1 MSLAIFSLF
10 LAAFSIGTSEFI
22 VAGILP
28 NIAGDLGVDIPT
40 AGYLISGY
48 AIGVAIG
55 GPIVALI
62 TGGFERRAT
71 LLVLLSI
78 FVAGSAFCAVAPS
91 YGWLMV
97 ARLLLSLSHG
107 AYFGIALIVAA
118 SLVPEEK
125 HASAVALVIAGITV
139 ANIFGVPAGTWI
151 GNAYGWRATFWA
163 IAVLGGL
170 SVAALTLWLPRSAPK
185 HGDLAGMS
193 HQFRMLGRQEV
204 YLSYAMILCTT
215 VGFFVSFSYIAPILL
230 YTTGIS
236 VTALPWVLS
245 LLGLGALI
253 GITGGGRG
261 ARYSMMGVVI
271 IVFAALIVLNAALV
285 GVLGQALPAIVILF
299 LWAIGN
305 FAFSA
310 PLQSRI
316 LKGAHEAPNL
326 AASLISSAF
335 NIGISAGAA
344 IGAVA
349 LKAGMSYGQLPLIG
363 VIAAVPTLAIAIAA
377 HFIDR
382 RRVRLAA
389 PAAAA

>member
-1 MSLAIFSLF
+1 MPLALFSLF
-10 LAAFSIGTSEFI
+10 LAAFCIGTTEFI

-48 AIGVAIG
+48 AIGVAVG
-55 GPIVALI
+55 GPIVALV

-71 LLVLLSI
+71 LLVLLTV
-78 FVAGSAFCAVAPS
+78 FVAGNAFCALAPS
-91 YGWLMV
+91 YGWLMT
-97 ARLLLSLSHG
+97 ARVVLSISHG
-107 AYFGIALIVAA
+107 AYFGIALVVAA

-151 GNAYGWRATFWA
+151 GNAWGWRATFWA
-163 IAVLGGL
+163 IAILGGVAL
-170 SVAALTLWLPRSAPK
+170 AALALWVPRSQAS
-185 HGDLAGMS
+185 HGGLAGIG

-204 YLSYAMILCTT
+204 YLSYAMIFCTT
-215 VGFFVSFSYIAPILL
+215 VGFFASFSYIAPMLL
-230 YTTGIS
+230 YTTGVS
-236 VTALPWVLS
+236 VAALPWVLS
-245 LLGLGALI
+245 LLGVGALI

-261 ARYSMMGVVI
+261 ARRSIMGVAIV
-271 IVFAALIVLNAALV
+271 VFAALIALNALLV
-285 GVLGQALPAIVILF
+285 AVLGYTLPAIVVLF
-299 LWAIGN
+299 LWAMGN

-344 IGAVA
+344 IGAVS
-349 LKAGMSYGQLPLIG
+349 LTAGLSYSQLPLIG
-363 VIAAVPTLAIAIAA
+363 VAAGVPTLGIAVAA
-377 HFIDR
+377 HLIDR
-382 RRVRLAA
+382 RHARLAVGT
-389 PAAAA
+389 AAA

>member
-1 MSLAIFSLF
+1 MSLALFSLF
-10 LAAFSIGTSEFI
+10 LAAFSIGTTEFI

-28 NIAGDLGVDIPT
+28 NIAGDLGIDIPT

-48 AIGVAIG
+48 AIGVAVG
-55 GPIVALI
+55 GPIVALV

-78 FVAGSAFCAVAPS
+78 FVAGNALCALAPS
-91 YGWLMV
+91 YGWLMA
-97 ARLLLSLSHG
+97 ARLLLSISHG
-107 AYFGIALIVAA
+107 AYFGIALVVAA
-118 SLVPEEK
+118 SLVPTEK

-163 IAVLGGL
+163 IAILGGVAL
-170 SVAALTLWLPRSAPK
+170 AALVLWMPRSEAK
-185 HGDLAGMS
+185 HGGLAGMG

-215 VGFFVSFSYIAPILL
+215 IGFFASFSYIAPMLL
-230 YTTGIS
+230 DTSGVS
-236 VTALPWVLS
+236 VAALPWVLA
-245 LLGLGALI
+245 LLGVGTLI
-253 GITGGGRG
+253 GITGGGRL
-261 ARYSMMGVVI
+261 ARRSIMGVAI
-271 IVFAALIVLNAALV
+271 GVFAALIVLNALLV
-285 GVLGQALPAIVILF
+285 AVLGHALPAIVVLF
-299 LWAIGN
+299 LWAAGN

-335 NIGISAGAA
+335 NIGISIGAA
-344 IGAVA
+344 IGA
-349 LKAGMSYGQLPLIG
+349 LSLTAGLAYGQLPLIG
-363 VIAAVPTLAIAIAA
+363 VAAGIPALGIAVAA
-377 HFIDR
+377 RLIDR
-382 RRVRLAA
+382 RRGRLAA
-389 PAAAA
+389 RTATA